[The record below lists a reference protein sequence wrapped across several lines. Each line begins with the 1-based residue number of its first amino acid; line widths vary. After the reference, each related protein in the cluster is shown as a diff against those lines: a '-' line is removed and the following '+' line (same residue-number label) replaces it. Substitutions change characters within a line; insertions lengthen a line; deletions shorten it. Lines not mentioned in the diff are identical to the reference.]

1 MGQIPRSTERISS
14 YVIWLTS
21 LIVLCFDNVCVTGTP
36 DKPIAP
42 SVCDIQ
48 SNGCT
53 VTYHCPVVE
62 GETAVTGYFLQY
74 KTPLT
79 QSWVSLNRRPIT
91 ITSVRIRQFH
101 PGTQY
106 EFRVAA
112 LNVYGVGKFSP
123 ASVPITTDCTK
134 PSQSG
139 CPVIKSDGRSVDV
152 EWTMPGSES
161 ESTHFHYIILIHYHS
176 TNTNGRMFVVTERK
190 AGPVVQHSL
199 SVELQQE
206 ISYDFAVAAVNEA
219 GVGPYS
225 TASQPVR
232 FLTGQLFYST
242 VWSVLCCCM

>member
-1 MGQIPRSTERISS
+1 
-14 YVIWLTS
+14 
-21 LIVLCFDNVCVTGTP
+21 VTGTP
-36 DKPIAP
+36 DRPIAP

-53 VTYHCPVVE
+53 VTYQCPVVQ
-62 GETAVTGYFLQY
+62 GETAVTGYFLQF
-74 KTPLT
+74 KTPRT
-79 QSWVSLNRRPIT
+79 QSWVTLSRRPIT
-91 ITSVRIRQFH
+91 STSVKIRQLH
-101 PGTQY
+101 IDTQY

-112 LNVYGVGKFSP
+112 LNVCGVSKYSL

-134 PSQSG
+134 PSQPG

-152 EWTMPGSES
+152 EWKMPGSES
-161 ESTHFHYIILIHYHS
+161 ESTNFHYIILIHYHS

-190 AGPVVQHSL
+190 AGPDVQHSL

-225 TASQPVR
+225 AASQPVR
-232 FLTGQLFYST
+232 YLTGQLFYST
-242 VWSVLCCCM
+242 AWSIVYYCR

>member
-1 MGQIPRSTERISS
+1 MLDID
-14 YVIWLTS
+14 VFVADTS
-21 LIVLCFDNVCVTGTP
+21 DEPMSPC
-36 DKPIAP
+36 
-42 SVCDIQ
+42 VCDIH

-53 VTYHCPVVE
+53 IAYQSPVIE
-62 GETAVTGYFLQY
+62 GGSAVTGYMLEF
-74 KTPLT
+74 KTPYT
-79 QSWVSLNRRPIT
+79 QSWISLCRYRVTGAN
-91 ITSVRIRQFH
+91 VKIRQLH

-112 LNVYGVGKFSP
+112 LNSSGVGKFSP

-134 PSQSG
+134 PSQPG

-161 ESTHFHYIILIHYHS
+161 ESTNFHYIILIHYHS

-206 ISYDFAVAAVNEA
+206 LWYEFAVAAVNEV

-225 TASQPVR
+225 AASQPVR